1 MLYDWKFSE
10 MLHPGPALMTGMF
23 SCILSMFYF
32 LKEHPDM
39 FFWVPEYLWLITDLN
54 ISWICFMIDNSQ
66 KWHTVDQLVCFP
78 VFCVCFVF
86 SKSIQIWF
94 FLGSWMFV
102 IKSKYSSF
110 MFYDWKFSQTA
121 HSGSVMMACIF
132 PVFCVCFACLK
143 SIHICVFH
151 IKISLQKLHFT
162 RIFQM
167 W

>member
-1 MLYDWKFSE
+1 MIENSQKCY
-10 MLHPGPALMTGMF
+10 
-23 SCILSMFYF
+23 ILDQHWWLVCFPVFCLCFIFPKSIQIC
-32 LKEHPDM
+32 
-39 FFWVPEYLWLITDLN
+39 FFWVLEYLWLITDLN
-54 ISWICFMIDNSQ
+54 ISWICFMIKNSQ

-78 VFCVCFVF
+78 VFYVCFVF

-94 FLGSWMFV
+94 FLGSRMFV

-110 MFYDWKFSQTA
+110 MFYDWKFSQKA

-132 PVFCVCFACLK
+132 PVFCVCFACLN